1 MDDASIAQLASV
13 LEAAVADAVDGPVSV
28 AFSGGI
34 DSSLVAMLA
43 SRYVKVE
50 LLAAGTPGAHDLAAA
65 EESAALLNLN
75 IVLLEISPTQMAM
88 AGHELAAS
96 PRQQPRD

>member
-13 LEAAVADAVDGPVSV
+13 LEVAVADAVDGPVSV

-43 SRYVKVE
+43 SRYVEVE
-50 LLAAGTPGAHDLAAA
+50 LLAAGRLPL
-65 EESAALLNLN
+65 
-75 IVLLEISPTQMAM
+75 
-88 AGHELAAS
+88 
-96 PRQQPRD
+96 